1 MGNRPLK
8 KYQKRELESS
18 SNSVGSGSSLAYSD
32 QIEEPNFSFELLDQ
46 FPAEII
52 NEILKYCGL
61 NYRGIIQ
68 LYLVSKSVSRRFL
81 ERVECFKFR
90 LSRDAKF
97 ITDDTI
103 KLMSEVVPH
112 HKVHT
117 IDLSHCEQITHRC
130 IKYLQHFTNLKVLN
144 LTGCRSFAIMDV
156 SYFEFLSRFAH
167 LQELYLHNCVNEGAI
182 LRYIY
187 PLATL
192 KRLSLPLNSDDNLL
206 LLLSNHLT
214 NLVALSFEPRKY
226 ITDKGLKCLPITSSL
241 RELALEESLFVGDCY
256 LDTLPSFNNLT
267 SLYLADCSFV
277 ASKLSHVTQMT
288 NLKKLTLRF
297 TPKYGRVLN
306 HVRWL
311 TQLNHLELVNCHVDT
326 STVHWISQLT
336 NLTYLRYTGIM
347 SRIYE
352 ALPNIAKLTKLKTLD
367 ISTPVKLTGGL
378 KTLTSLTS
386 LTDLSVSRSVT
397 SSFDFI
403 EALPALTNL
412 DLSYFGIQSDP
423 SILQQLTKHT
433 QLRRIDLS
441 GWSKQL
447 IAYFQDLLDLKLLN
461 VKIVN
466 REPILESVN
475 YRNKYY

>member
-1 MGNRPLK
+1 
-8 KYQKRELESS
+8 
-18 SNSVGSGSSLAYSD
+18 
-32 QIEEPNFSFELLDQ
+32 
-46 FPAEII
+46 
-52 NEILKYCGL
+52 
-61 NYRGIIQ
+61 
-68 LYLVSKSVSRRFL
+68 
-81 ERVECFKFR
+81 
-90 LSRDAKF
+90 
-97 ITDDTI
+97 
-103 KLMSEVVPH
+103 
-112 HKVHT
+112 
-117 IDLSHCEQITHRC
+117 
-130 IKYLQHFTNLKVLN
+130 
-144 LTGCRSFAIMDV
+144 
-156 SYFEFLSRFAH
+156 
-167 LQELYLHNCVNEGAI
+167 
-182 LRYIY
+182 
-187 PLATL
+187 
-192 KRLSLPLNSDDNLL
+192 
-206 LLLSNHLT
+206 
-214 NLVALSFEPRKY
+214 
-226 ITDKGLKCLPITSSL
+226 
-241 RELALEESLFVGDCY
+241 
-256 LDTLPSFNNLT
+256 
-267 SLYLADCSFV
+267 
-277 ASKLSHVTQMT
+277 
-288 NLKKLTLRF
+288 
-297 TPKYGRVLN
+297 
-306 HVRWL
+306 L